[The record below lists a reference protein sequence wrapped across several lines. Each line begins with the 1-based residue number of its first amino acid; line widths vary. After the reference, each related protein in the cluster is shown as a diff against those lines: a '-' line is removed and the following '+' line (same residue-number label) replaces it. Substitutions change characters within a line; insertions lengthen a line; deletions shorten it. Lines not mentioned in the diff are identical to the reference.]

1 MLCLSGFELYSRWV
15 PMTSISVIRISSKL
29 DLFLVFFSHLRKL
42 RIIYNLDEK
51 RSTPKFL
58 TSLSVYY
65 NAQTFCPSGFLSVQ
79 KGYKNSKPVSL
90 WIILIP
96 DTHFRN
102 ELQSYRTR
110 NRQTNED
117 PPAIFFGNDLRKQ
130 TNNKKNNKKTKN
142 RSHRFPPIS
151 MYTT

>member
-1 MLCLSGFELYSRWV
+1 MNEINAQLPVGLLAQFSGRELHQY
-15 PMTSISVIRISSKL
+15 IAAIIRISSKL

-65 NAQTFCPSGFLSVQ
+65 NAQTFCPSGFFSVQ

-102 ELQSYRTR
+102 EL
-110 NRQTNED
+110 
-117 PPAIFFGNDLRKQ
+117 
-130 TNNKKNNKKTKN
+130 
-142 RSHRFPPIS
+142 
-151 MYTT
+151 